1 MVIKTIL
8 LLFNRPEH
16 TQMVL
21 ASLKKNN
28 SKDLI
33 IFIDGPKSKNDELY
47 QEKIFKIISKYK
59 PIIEKIIINDHN
71 VGLAKNITNSLDYIF
86 SHTNADGVIVLEDDC
101 VVNKDGIKFFN
112 ESLKYF
118 KTDKKIRSI
127 CGYNVSIN
135 KFINV
140 DSPFLL
146 KRFATWGWA
155 TWKSE
160 WSEYKK
166 FKTRIM
172 SSQLENSLFPKD
184 IQMLLKRLNDKKF
197 KKNIWSL
204 YWIMTHYLTQTYCV
218 YPPISI
224 IENIGHDGS
233 GTNCSVSSIFE
244 SNKDYKY
251 DKKFDLKDIYYDEII
266 ESATDDFMEENF
278 NLIYP

>member
-28 SKDLI
+28 TKDLI

-266 ESATDDFMEENF
+266 ESATDDFMKENF

>member
-28 SKDLI
+28 TKDLI